1 MSLINWIKS
10 LLSRRGKA
18 LSYYRAGMAKAN
30 QRNYAGAIADYSAA
44 IQVPDVPADVKAMA
58 TYNRAL
64 AYSSIHNDVKAAE
77 DLATVLRDAG
87 VIASNQEGGPG
98 TSGTN
103 PTARREARIAPS
115 WQSRAVCV
123 ARRLGELSKNLLPAG
138 SGALMRSPRRTRPR
152 RCSLDC
158 HAARFR

>member
-1 MSLINWIKS
+1 MSIIRWLKS
-10 LLSRRGKA
+10 LVSRRGKA

-77 DLATVLRDAG
+77 DLAAVLEMPGLSQSIKREA
-87 VIASNQEGGPG
+87 QE
-98 TSGTN
+98 
-103 PTARREARIAPS
+103 RRERI
-115 WQSRAVCV
+115 
-123 ARRLGELSKNLLPAG
+123 RRRDEK
-138 SGALMRSPRRTRPR
+138 
-152 RCSLDC
+152 
-158 HAARFR
+158 